1 MKFYCNNSA
10 CYTVIFD
17 INAYNTI
24 NRMKNRF
31 INLLVV
37 GLFTLTI
44 YSCGTTANLSSK
56 MNKLEL
62 GMSKKEAVK
71 IVGDSY
77 KSLGAISTYEGNL
90 ETIRYESTWTQEYY
104 IVRFLDGKLV
114 EWFIEPIINKDAPN
128 HPAH

>member
-1 MKFYCNNSA
+1 
-10 CYTVIFD
+10 
-17 INAYNTI
+17 
-24 NRMKNRF
+24 MKNRF

-44 YSCGTTANLSSK
+44 YSCGTTANLGSK

-62 GMSKKEAVK
+62 GMTKKEAIK

-90 ETIRYESTWTQEYY
+90 ETIRYESTWTEEYY
-104 IVRFLDGKLV
+104 VVRFLDGKLV
-114 EWFIEPIINKDAPN
+114 EWFVEPIKRQSSSHHKN
-128 HPAH
+128 